1 MKRAVLLTVLLFAA
15 AAPAWAYV
23 PPAERMLELWAEA
36 YDKAPELQLTG
47 TLEQGAAK
55 VAFTVHL
62 GASGIVFEEAGRP
75 VSDVTHNL
83 VFTTLLA
90 PKAALTWLRGL
101 GLDTAKTGL
110 ARSGTRI
117 AWTLGALGES
127 QPGTQLW
134 LDRDLHIPLQARI
147 VRPTLTQ
154 TIEFLD
160 YDKSTSKIVPH
171 VIRVTVDGVVRTY
184 AIEQVTKR

>member
-1 MKRAVLLTVLLFAA
+1 MKRAALLTVLLIAA
-15 AAPAWAYV
+15 AVPAWAYV
-23 PPAERMLELWAEA
+23 PPAERMLALWSDA
-36 YDKAPELQLTG
+36 YEKAPDLQLSG

-55 VAFTVHL
+55 APFTVHL
-62 GASGIVFEEAGRP
+62 GAAGVVFEEAGRP

-83 VFTTLLA
+83 VFTTLLS

-101 GLDTAKTGL
+101 GLDTTKTGL
-110 ARSGTRI
+110 ARDGARI
-117 AWTLGALGES
+117 AWTLGALGER
-127 QPGTQLW
+127 QPGTQIW
-134 LDRDLHIPLQARI
+134 LDRDLRIPLQARI

-160 YDKSTSKIVPH
+160 YDQSASKIVPR

-184 AIEQVTKR
+184 TIERVSKR